1 MKSTFSRFLHY
12 TLSYLG
18 GKPDTASSLSYS
30 GLPRISRW
38 NKFATLFDLDTPV
51 KPEYDTLGKSASAGR
66 SMVEMLGVLAIIGVL
81 SVGAIAG
88 YSKAMMKYKLNKQAE
103 QISWLMNIMTQYLHE
118 WKFNKSTYLVPY
130 YTKMNLID
138 RSMLHQNEP
147 NSLYDSFNNKIT
159 LKNNNGPAYDQILM
173 SIIFAVNNREQRFE
187 TCQNI
192 VNIAQQFSNNLSYL
206 NVSRLN
212 SDDGN
217 YNYTHAWRGDKYCS
231 KEQNNCLR
239 LKTMNDV
246 YEMCKTCN
254 GSARCGI
261 NIVWSID

>member
-1 MKSTFSRFLHY
+1 MKSHFSRFLHR
-12 TLSYLG
+12 T
-18 GKPDTASSLSYS
+18 LSYS
-30 GLPRISRW
+30 GLTRISRW
-38 NKFATLFDLDTPV
+38 NKFANWFDLDTPI
-51 KPEYDTLGKSASAGR
+51 ESECDTLGKSASTGR

-118 WKFNKSTYLVPY
+118 WKFNKGVYLVPY
-130 YTKMNLID
+130 YIKMNAVD
-138 RSMLHQNEP
+138 PDMLHHGDT
-147 NSLYDSFNNKIT
+147 SHLYDPFNNMIT
-159 LKNNNGPAYDQILM
+159 LSNNNSPYYNETLM
-173 SIIFAVNNREQRFE
+173 GIGINNKSSRFE

-192 VNIAQQFSNNLSYL
+192 VNIAQQFSNNLTYM
-206 NVSRLN
+206 NVCN
-212 SDDGN
+212 KVNTDEGD
-217 YNYTHAWRGDKYCS
+217 YNYSHVWYGDKYCS

-261 NIVWSID
+261 NIVWTIN

>member
-1 MKSTFSRFLHY
+1 MKSNFSRFLHY

-30 GLPRISRW
+30 GLTRISRW

-51 KPEYDTLGKSASAGR
+51 KPECDTLGKSASAGR

-118 WKFNKSTYLVPY
+118 WKFNEGVYLVPY
-130 YTKMNLID
+130 YIKMNAVD
-138 RSMLHQNEP
+138 PNMLHHGDTRH
-147 NSLYDSFNNKIT
+147 LYDPFNNMIK
-159 LKNNNGPAYDQILM
+159 LSNNNSPYYNETLM
-173 SIIFAVNNREQRFE
+173 SIVINDKSSRFE

-192 VNIAQQFSNNLSYL
+192 VNIAQQFSNNLSHL
-206 NVSRLN
+206 NVSRVN

-261 NIVWSID
+261 NIVWRID

>member
-1 MKSTFSRFLHY
+1 MKSYFSRSLHH
-12 TLSYLG
+12 TS
-18 GKPDTASSLSYS
+18 SYS
-30 GLPRISRW
+30 GLTRISRW
-38 NKFATLFDLDTPV
+38 NKFASLFDLDTPI
-51 KPEYDTLGKSASAGR
+51 KSECDKEGVDVSLKFENDSVCAGR

-118 WKFNKSTYLVPY
+118 WKFNEGVYLVPY
-130 YTKMNLID
+130 YIKMNAVD
-138 RSMLHQNEP
+138 PNMLHHGDT
-147 NSLYDSFNNKIT
+147 SHLYDPFNNMIT
-159 LKNNNGPAYDQILM
+159 LSNNNSPYYNETLM
-173 SIIFAVNNREQRFE
+173 GIVINDKSSRFE

-206 NVSRLN
+206 NVSRVN

-217 YNYTHAWRGDKYCS
+217 YNYTQQWYGDKYCN

-261 NIVWSID
+261 NIVWAIN